1 MVFTSNCS
9 KPVFWAH
16 LTSPCLPIYLIIYLS
31 DYLTSWFDLIWPPH
45 QTNRGRSITCQDTA
59 LRKHLPALNKP
70 CFLLPSR
77 RFKILLTPLLP
88 SPAWTSLFH
97 QPTATQS
104 TFQMESWYVQN
115 VEIKS
120 WEAHDTG
127 ALSIFDCSLL
137 SWTHCTVH
145 FHWKSPAVRVVY

>member
-1 MVFTSNCS
+1 MLSNQSSAVICRGEYVTNCWSILDFRTKCCILLRLWVVFTSNCS

-45 QTNRGRSITCQDTA
+45 QNNRGRSMTCQDTA

-77 RFKILLTPLLP
+77 RFTILLTPLIP
-88 SPAWTSLFH
+88 SPAWTPLFQ
-97 QPTATQS
+97 QPLNRL
-104 TFQMESWYVQN
+104 FKVN
-115 VEIKS
+115 
-120 WEAHDTG
+120 HDTY
-127 ALSIFDCSLL
+127 
-137 SWTHCTVH
+137 
-145 FHWKSPAVRVVY
+145 RM